1 MPSTTYERFLMM
13 SENDCVNLKLFDDTE
28 RTDESPMRPDES
40 QFCHLNREPVGEKIR
55 TDLESFFSRY
65 PKEHQ
70 PDLRG
75 RFRGKKDVHYRAAM
89 FELLTHEA
97 LVRLGCKVCVHPDI
111 SSEKTHPDFLVH
123 CDSHSFY
130 LEVKALD
137 DEPFPESVQLKEIRI
152 TLEKELPSSPHHYLT
167 VDPLQVGKSSLSKG
181 AKRSLAYQLSKLINR
196 HPDGVNYYDYDDR
209 YMDYWNPIK
218 YKDWEIIET
227 TSAMRLTYL
236 GSAENWEF
244 RGWLAKK
251 GTPSDITFMGF
262 TGSGGIRTDTVLNG
276 IKEKAGKYGVLDK
289 PFVLAVNTINSQ
301 AEINGVWDQKRY
313 KERLNAIWV
322 SCSSL
327 YHRWAIPSSLE
338 ISINPFKEDSDFW
351 KDFLTKTQTKY
362 QEILQDW
369 DRHLKR

>member
-1 MPSTTYERFLMM
+1 MD
-13 SENDCVNLKLFDDTE
+13 NCVGLKLFDDTE
-28 RTDESPMRPDES
+28 RTDKSPMRPDEN

-55 TDLESFFSRY
+55 NDLESFFSRY

-70 PDLRG
+70 FELQRKFQ
-75 RFRGKKDVHYRAAM
+75 RKKGSNENVHYRAAM
-89 FELLTHEA
+89 FELLVHEV
-97 LVRLGCKVCVHPDI
+97 LIRLGCKIDVHPVI
-111 SSEKTHPDFLVH
+111 SKGTRPDFLVH
-123 CDSHSFY
+123 CDSCSFY

-137 DEPFPESVQLKEIRI
+137 DEVFPESVQLKEIKM
-152 TLEKELPSSPHHYLT
+152 TLEKELPSSPHHYLY
-167 VDPLQVGKSSLSKG
+167 VDPIQIGKSSLSKG

-196 HPDGVNYYDYDDR
+196 NPNEVNYYDYDDR

-218 YKDWEIIET
+218 YRDWEITET

-244 RGWLAKK
+244 RGWLMKK
-251 GTPSDITFMGF
+251 RTPDITFMGF
-262 TGSGGIRTDTVLNG
+262 TGGGAIRTDTVLNG
-276 IKEKAGKYGVLDK
+276 IKEKAGKYGPLDK
-289 PFVLAVNTINSQ
+289 PFVLAVNTRNSH
-301 AEINGVWDQKRY
+301 ARINGIWDQKRY

-322 SCSSL
+322 SCGSL

-351 KDFLTKTQTKY
+351 EDFFTKTKTKY

-369 DRHLKR
+369 DRHLGR